1 MTPQGV
7 LGLALLLGACAGG
20 AQAPRGTDPARP
32 GNTDPRANND
42 SVAANLIPVGYG
54 TLRQDDVALRVQ
66 MTNLVVKAIPL
77 DEAVIRTLSP
87 DSYRA
92 LRGILTSRQT
102 DVERVAQRYN
112 LRERRV
118 WLVSFFGVQAEARF
132 SPREV
137 RVTSVGREFQPLE
150 VIPLT
155 AGFGEQRLQPRETQ
169 SALYVFEDGLDV
181 EQALTLA
188 VESERTDAWQATLRL
203 IERERALIR
212 SRASRA
218 PGSAPGSGVRGPRSG
233 GIIRFHSGF

>member
-1 MTPQGV
+1 MTRAGLSLIA
-7 LGLALLLGACAGG
+7 LGLLGACASGAPAARGG
-20 AQAPRGTDPARP
+20 QTASTRSQDARV
-32 GNTDPRANND
+32 NND
-42 SVAANLIPVGYG
+42 SVAANLIPVGFG

-66 MTNLVVKAIPL
+66 LTNVLVKAIPL

-92 LRGILTSRQT
+92 LRGILTSRQA

-137 RVTSVGREFQPLE
+137 RITSAGREFQPLE

-188 VESERTDAWQATLRL
+188 VESERTDAWQATLRV

-218 PGSAPGSGVRGPRSG
+218 PGSGVKGPGFEKG
-233 GIIRFHSGF
+233 